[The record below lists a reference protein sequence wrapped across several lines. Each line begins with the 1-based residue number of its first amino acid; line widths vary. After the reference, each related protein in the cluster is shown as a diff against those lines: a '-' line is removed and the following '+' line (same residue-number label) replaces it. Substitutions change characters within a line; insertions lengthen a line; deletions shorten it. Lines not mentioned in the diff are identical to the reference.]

1 MFFPGGLMIH
11 QWLTFQPYVIW
22 RFPEMGIRG
31 TPEWMVY
38 NGNPVELLAL
48 MILGNTYFNTF
59 NKIYHI

>member
-1 MFFPGGLMIH
+1 
-11 QWLTFQPYVIW
+11 
-22 RFPEMGIRG
+22 MGIRG